1 MNAKVKRKSLTFFVF
16 LAISTALW
24 LLIKLSQD
32 YTTQSSFSL
41 QIEDVPCDKWISTPT
56 QNVKF
61 AFEADGFIT
70 LAHNLI
76 REQKR
81 TVSISLNDVPYRQES
96 DITFSFSSNYVA
108 ERLAERLGIGV
119 TDITMNDATVYFN
132 MENLK
137 SKIVPVTL
145 KDDLHLQRQYGRYG
159 LPIITPASVTIYGT
173 EETLADINS
182 IDTQILTKDNL
193 SQSFSEMVPLN
204 LLGGNIR
211 CNVEEVE
218 VKIDIEKY
226 TEIDLDVPIK
236 PIDSLEIRFIPSSV
250 QVKCLVAIKDYA
262 KTNAEA
268 FSAIIDSADFANRNP
283 LLHVSLQSPSN
294 LQVLGFAPD
303 RVEYII
309 ISNEKD
315 WNNR

>member
-81 TVSISLNDVPYRQES
+81 AVSISLNDVPYRQES

-137 SKIVPVTL
+137 SKVVPVTL
-145 KDDLHLQRQYGRYG
+145 KDDLHLQRQYDRYG

-173 EETLADINS
+173 EETLADIHS
-182 IDTQILTKDNL
+182 IETQLLTKYNL

-250 QVKCLVAIKDYA
+250 QVKCLIAIKDYA
-262 KTNAEA
+262 KTNAES

-283 LLHVSLQSPSN
+283 LLHVSLQSPGN

>member
-81 TVSISLNDVPYRQES
+81 AVSISLNDVPYRQES

-137 SKIVPVTL
+137 SKVVPVTL

-173 EETLADINS
+173 EETLADIHS
-182 IDTQILTKDNL
+182 IETQLLTKDNL

-204 LLGGNIR
+204 LLGGNIQ

-283 LLHVSLQSPSN
+283 LLHVSLQSPGN

>member
-32 YTTQSSFSL
+32 YTTQSSFTL
-41 QIEDVPCDKWISTPT
+41 MIEDVPCDKWIATPT
-56 QNVKF
+56 QSVKF
-61 AFEADGFIT
+61 AFETDGFIT

-81 TVSISLNDVPYRQES
+81 IVSISLNDVPFRPENNTTY
-96 DITFSFSSNYVA
+96 SFSSNYVA
-108 ERLAERLGIGV
+108 ERLAERLGIDV
-119 TDITMNDATVYFN
+119 TDITMNDATIYFS
-132 MENLK
+132 MEELK
-137 SKIVPVTL
+137 SKVVPVTL
-145 KDDLHLQRQYGRYG
+145 KEDLRLQRQYGRYG
-159 LPIITPASVTIYGT
+159 LPIITPASVTVYGT
-173 EETLADINS
+173 EEMLSGIQTIE
-182 IDTQILTKDNL
+182 TQLLTKENL
-193 SQSFSEMVPLN
+193 SQSFVEAVPLN
-204 LLGGNIR
+204 LLDGAIR
-211 CNVEEVE
+211 CNVDEVE
-218 VKIDIEKY
+218 VKIEIEKY
-226 TEIDLDVPIK
+226 TEIDLEVPISS
-236 PIDSLEIRFIPSSV
+236 IDSLEIRFIPSSV

-268 FSAIIDSADFANRNP
+268 FSAVPDSADFANRNP
-283 LLHVSLQSPSN
+283 LLHVSLQSPGN
-294 LQVLGFAPD
+294 LQVLGVTPE

>member
-226 TEIDLDVPIK
+226 TEIDLDIPIK

-262 KTNAEA
+262 KINADS

-283 LLHVSLQSPSN
+283 LLHVSLQSPGN

>member
-1 MNAKVKRKSLTFFVF
+1 
-16 LAISTALW
+16 
-24 LLIKLSQD
+24 
-32 YTTQSSFSL
+32 
-41 QIEDVPCDKWISTPT
+41 
-56 QNVKF
+56 
-61 AFEADGFIT
+61 
-70 LAHNLI
+70 
-76 REQKR
+76 
-81 TVSISLNDVPYRQES
+81 
-96 DITFSFSSNYVA
+96 
-108 ERLAERLGIGV
+108 
-119 TDITMNDATVYFN
+119 MNDATVYFN

-137 SKIVPVTL
+137 SKVVPVTL

-173 EETLADINS
+173 EETLADIHS
-182 IDTQILTKDNL
+182 IETQLLTKDNL

-204 LLGGNIR
+204 LLGGNIQ

-283 LLHVSLQSPSN
+283 LLHVSLQSPGN

>member
-137 SKIVPVTL
+137 SKVVPVTL

-173 EETLADINS
+173 EETLADIHS
-182 IDTQILTKDNL
+182 IETQLLTKDNL

-204 LLGGNIR
+204 LLGGNIQY
-211 CNVEEVE
+211 NVEEVE

>member
-24 LLIKLSQD
+24 LLIKLSQE
-32 YTTQSSFSL
+32 YTTQSSFTL
-41 QIEDVPCDKWISTPT
+41 QIEDIPCDKWIATPT

-61 AFEADGFIT
+61 AFETDGFIT

-81 TVSISLNDVPYRQES
+81 TVSISLNEVPYRSENNA
-96 DITFSFSSNYVA
+96 TYSFSSNYVA
-108 ERLAERLGIGV
+108 ERLAERLGIDV
-119 TDITMNDATVYFN
+119 TDITMNDATIYFN
-132 MENLK
+132 MEELK
-137 SKIVPVTL
+137 SKVVTVTL
-145 KDDLHLQRQYGRYG
+145 KEDLRLQRQYGRYG
-159 LPIITPASVTIYGT
+159 LTIITPASVTVYGT
-173 EETLADINS
+173 EDVLSEIHNIETQL
-182 IDTQILTKDNL
+182 LTKENL
-193 SQSFSEMVPLN
+193 NQSFTEIVPLN
-204 LLGGNIR
+204 LLDGNIR

-218 VKIDIEKY
+218 VKVDIEKY
-226 TEIDLDVPIK
+226 TEIDLEVPVK

-268 FSAIIDSADFANRNP
+268 FSATPDSADFANRNP
-283 LLHVSLQSPSN
+283 LLHVSLQSPGN

-315 WNNR
+315 RDNR